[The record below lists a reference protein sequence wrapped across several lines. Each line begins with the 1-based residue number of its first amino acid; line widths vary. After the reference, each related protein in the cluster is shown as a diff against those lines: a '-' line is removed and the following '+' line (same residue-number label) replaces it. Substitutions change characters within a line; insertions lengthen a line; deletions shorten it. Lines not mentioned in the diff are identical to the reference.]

1 MNSNSIEFYSIR
13 SKYFQNISKKKIEKY
28 IRIYFLYKMLSHV
41 LISDSLIK
49 SHLWFE
55 KIKKGYKI
63 QKESY
68 LVIIILLGMRREYKY
83 ENSYFSCY
91 FIAVSIQHINFIK
104 YKLIKYIN
112 LFFI

>member
-1 MNSNSIEFYSIR
+1 
-13 SKYFQNISKKKIEKY
+13 
-28 IRIYFLYKMLSHV
+28 
-41 LISDSLIK
+41 
-49 SHLWFE
+49 
-55 KIKKGYKI
+55 
-63 QKESY
+63 
-68 LVIIILLGMRREYKY
+68 MRREYKY